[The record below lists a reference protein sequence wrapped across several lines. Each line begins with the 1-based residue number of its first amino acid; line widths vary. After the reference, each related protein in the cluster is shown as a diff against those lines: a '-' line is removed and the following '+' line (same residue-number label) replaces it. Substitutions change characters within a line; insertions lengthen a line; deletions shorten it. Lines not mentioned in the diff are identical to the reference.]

1 MIVHAI
7 CDHPRVLF
15 VTSLQTLFNWFV
27 LFVNRI
33 VGLRLNFNTNRS
45 KLSTCIKHYQSIHFF
60 GGGEPL
66 GAFLNRAAPGV
77 CAWRPG
83 SNQTLHEKLPP
94 GASAAA
100 EVGLANQDSAGFLKP
115 LTVHL
120 VTQILDNFGNFEPLS
135 TFALNFGA
143 FSWRT
148 NPKAEFPFENIDLN
162 YSIWTNCL
170 GATFFLFTLNR
181 CRISSSWLPGG
192 RVRADTPLEG
202 RWGTGTYWLEVSLGF
217 NMVQRL
223 HQSQNLNRELKDCHF
238 CVSRNGR
245 NQYVKIAI
253 LVGKRISKPWGVPCL
268 LLPYHFQTNPYH
280 IVGDCWLICII

>member
-1 MIVHAI
+1 MYQA
-7 CDHPRVLF
+7 
-15 VTSLQTLFNWFV
+15 
-27 LFVNRI
+27 
-33 VGLRLNFNTNRS
+33 
-45 KLSTCIKHYQSIHFF
+45 LSIYTFF
-60 GGGEPL
+60 WGGENPL